1 MGCWRC
7 SVTGSCSTL
16 CDPMDCS
23 TPGFPVLRIS
33 RSLLKLVS
41 TESVMPSNHVT
52 LCHPLLLLPSIF
64 PSIRVF
70 SVSVLHIGWPKYWSF
85 STSSSNKYSGLI
97 SLGLTDLFSLQSKGL
112 SRVFSRTT
120 VWKHQFLV
128 AQTVK
133 NLPEMQKT
141 QLQSLGQEG
150 PLEKGMASHSSILAW
165 TIPWTEEPGGLQ
177 SRGSQRVGHDWA
189 KNTFTYSD
197 RLSTYKAASY
207 INPRNTYNRNL
218 HKFCLARLSI
228 SSKAKKRVIIKIF
241 YSFIPTCNYR
251 NFISWPMQ

>member
-133 NLPEMQKT
+133 KSAWNAEDP
-141 QLQSLGQEG
+141 
-150 PLEKGMASHSSILAW
+150 ASILGSGRSPGERNGKPLQYSCLDNSMDRGAW
-165 TIPWTEEPGGLQ
+165 WATVQGFSKSGTWLSKEHFHLQ
-177 SRGSQRVGHDWA
+177 W
-189 KNTFTYSD
+189 
-197 RLSTYKAASY
+197 
-207 INPRNTYNRNL
+207 
-218 HKFCLARLSI
+218 
-228 SSKAKKRVIIKIF
+228 
-241 YSFIPTCNYR
+241 
-251 NFISWPMQ
+251 